1 MTIGERIKEIRK
13 NRKMTQK
20 QLAEAADVAVGTI
33 QQYELGKRQ
42 PRLEQLSKIALALDS
57 TVSDF
62 VDGDYWASLSGP
74 EKKTAFSNNPNKD
87 LLNMLFDQLNDEG
100 QTKAVERVEEL
111 TEIPKYQNKKPPQD

>member
-1 MTIGERIKEIRK
+1 MNIGERIKEIRK
-13 NRKMTQK
+13 VRKMTQK
-20 QLAEAADVAVGTI
+20 QLAEAAEVAVGTI

-42 PRLEQLSKIALALDS
+42 PRLEQLRKIALALDA

-62 VDGDYWASLSGP
+62 VGGDYWASLSEP
-74 EKKTAFSNNPNKD
+74 EQKTAFSSNPNKE

-111 TEIPKYQNKKPPQD
+111 TEIPKYQKKPEAD